1 MSVENARYACASVF
15 SVMAHRSTTAYAR
28 NSRMPMRARSNV
40 TTGLRSRNDADS
52 VAVMSTLTSK
62 KGMRMTMAE
71 NAREKCS
78 SPAKDSETMK
88 A

>member
-1 MSVENARYACASVF
+1 MG
-15 SVMAHRSTTAYAR
+15 TATLSSDRAV
-28 NSRMPMRARSNV
+28 SRLKES
-40 TTGLRSRNDADS
+40 
-52 VAVMSTLTSK
+52 MSTLTSK

>member
-1 MSVENARYACASVF
+1 
-15 SVMAHRSTTAYAR
+15 
-28 NSRMPMRARSNV
+28 MPMRARSNV

-52 VAVMSTLTSK
+52 VAVTTMGTATLSSDRAVSRLKESMSTLTSK